1 MAINHTGPSV
11 HARGEVFYSRRDDRR
26 WPGARALA
34 RAAAALSTHASL
46 PLHSVGCDMACAF
59 RTANFSCGVTF
70 IFARGC
76 RKRRGGSKSRFSS
89 PSFWRGSDAFPY
101 ASEPRASLRMRHA
114 CIPSRAPA
122 RVQPS
127 GSIAGSHVRSLPA
140 ALLIAPLR
148 GLAVARLLLL
158 PAVAAALPRAMPHAA
173 EAGADYGCVLV
184 RCVMVAA
191 LPSPEGTAGAAP
203 EVGYRVRHFGGV
215 SVFAWFHAVHSEQRI
230 DRSDVMCALRL
241 LCTVSS
247 NGGSSVRA
255 GVQN

>member
-1 MAINHTGPSV
+1 
-11 HARGEVFYSRRDDRR
+11 
-26 WPGARALA
+26 
-34 RAAAALSTHASL
+34 
-46 PLHSVGCDMACAF
+46 
-59 RTANFSCGVTF
+59 
-70 IFARGC
+70 
-76 RKRRGGSKSRFSS
+76 
-89 PSFWRGSDAFPY
+89 
-101 ASEPRASLRMRHA
+101 MRHA